1 MDYKRIY
8 ELFYGVATTVFPKD
22 VIDPV
27 GEEAIKE
34 ALCTQH
40 INDDWFRVPFSVI
53 AAGYYE
59 VGDRH
64 FTQRKDSD
72 FYEIICTIDGC
83 GEVTVGDTVY
93 NCVANT
99 VLIIDC
105 QVPHSFVVKSGNK
118 WLYKHL
124 HIVANDVCSKYFAD
138 KAVFCFI
145 NDNGAVNSGIDSIL
159 RELRHSNAES
169 CFYISNKVS
178 EILTEIIQYQF
189 KSSFTDPQEELV
201 ERAVKY
207 IQEHYMEKINIK
219 QLANDEYIS
228 PYHFIRLFKKYHGI
242 PPYNYLMEYRL
253 KMAQYLFM
261 HQKSVKEVASECGF
275 SSTNSFSRAFQK
287 HFGISPSQ
295 YRETV
300 CGVSDEDFINESNDI
315 D

>member
-1 MDYKRIY
+1 MDYKKIY
-8 ELFYGVATTVFPKD
+8 ELFYGEATTVFPKD

-34 ALCTQH
+34 TLCSQL
-40 INDDWFRVPFSVI
+40 INEDWFRVPFAVI

-64 FTQRKDSD
+64 FTERKNSD
-72 FYEIICTIDGC
+72 FYEIICTVDGC
-83 GEVTVGDTVY
+83 ANVTVGETVY
-93 NCVANT
+93 NCTANT
-99 VLIIDC
+99 VLMIDC
-105 QVPHSFVVKSGNK
+105 KVAHSFNVPKGCTWS
-118 WLYKHL
+118 YKHI
-124 HIVANDVCSKYFAD
+124 HVVANDTCSKYIAD
-138 KAVFCFI
+138 KAVFSFV
-145 NDNGAVNSGIDSIL
+145 NDSGSLNSAIDSIL
-159 RELRHSNAES
+159 KELRHSNAES
-169 CFYISNKVS
+169 RFYISNKVS
-178 EILTEIIQYQF
+178 GILTGIIQYRF

-253 KMAQYLFM
+253 KMAQYLFL

-287 HFGISPSQ
+287 HFGVSPSQ
-295 YRETV
+295 YRESI
-300 CGVSDEDFINESNDI
+300 CENEEDFTDA